1 MRVDNDLVDGGVPL
15 QGNQDPPQVNQ
26 VPPLE
31 QAPVIPSPIKD
42 GEILLEFLTF
52 AQSVTTQANVV
63 ATHTQVITSHKL

>member
-31 QAPVIPSPIKD
+31 
-42 GEILLEFLTF
+42 
-52 AQSVTTQANVV
+52 
-63 ATHTQVITSHKL
+63 